1 LIAIRAYTDT
11 CDRGADK
18 WFKNLET
25 ITLPIFMRQENTRAR
40 IGPPPKEVRI
50 AILDSGIDSRFHFRD
65 RVYKRSKNFISGESE
80 HNYNKGETGHGTAV
94 AYQVARVC
102 PNAKLY
108 IARVAKRND
117 DGGKPVPDKQAIVK
131 ALQWASR
138 EEVDIIIMSFGWE
151 TQDDGDG
158 VEDELDN
165 IKNKKS
171 ILMFAASTNDGAL
184 GKMLFPARHCGVIA
198 VDAFDGFGKELPTT
212 GTPDSDWKRER
223 FAAPGRYLS
232 AGGDKRVTGSS
243 YACPIVAGI
252 AGLVIEACRRE
263 MPRPEASVYKRLET
277 REAMES
283 ILKLLSTPKGDF
295 NFLTP
300 WEMLREDR
308 EGNPCETFDFCRSI
322 IKGPLRPYLRC
333 GASFMMKGNMAISLI
348 SPIAAS

>member
-1 LIAIRAYTDT
+1 MRAYTDI

-18 WFKNLET
+18 WFKNLEDL
-25 ITLPIFMRQENTRAR
+25 TLPIFKRQENTHVG
-40 IGPPPKEVRI
+40 IDPLPKQVRI
-50 AILDSGIDSRFHFRD
+50 AILDTGTKPRWEYRD
-65 RVYKRSKNFISGESE
+65 QVYEKSKNFVSGECAQK
-80 HNYNKGETGHGTAV
+80 YDKDETGHGTAV
-94 AYQVARVC
+94 AYQVARTC
-102 PNAKLY
+102 PNAMLY
-108 IARVAKRND
+108 IARVAKYND
-117 DGGKPVPDKQAIVK
+117 ESGKPVPDKQAVVK

-151 TQDDGDG
+151 IQDDGDG

-171 ILMFAASTNDGAL
+171 ILMFAASTNGGAL

-212 GTPDSDWKRER
+212 GTPDNDCKRER
-223 FAAPGRYLS
+223 FAAPGNYLF

-263 MPRPEASVYKRLET
+263 MPRPEGSIYKRLET
-277 REAMES
+277 REAMEA
-283 ILKLLSTPKGDF
+283 ILKLLSTPTGNF

-300 WEMLREDR
+300 WENLTWH
-308 EGNPCETFDFCRSI
+308 NPCQTFFFCRTI
-322 IKGPLRPYLRC
+322 IEGPMRPYLNT
-333 GASFMMKGNMAISLI
+333 GASFMEKGNKWISLMEQTVI
-348 SPIAAS
+348 G